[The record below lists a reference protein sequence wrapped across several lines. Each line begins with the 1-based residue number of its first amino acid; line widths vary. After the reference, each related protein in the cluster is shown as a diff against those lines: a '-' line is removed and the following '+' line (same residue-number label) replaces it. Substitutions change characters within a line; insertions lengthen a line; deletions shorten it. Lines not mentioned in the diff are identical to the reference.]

1 MMIMREHSTYREKRK
16 QHDLKLIETCKIF
29 NSDKGKKP
37 FLLRDKNN
45 PNGIWRPKADLL
57 MSSNNNLFPQIVDEV
72 ILYFVLNHISFHHLE
87 GDADFGFCIPSGHTL
102 SSQIACLNHL
112 YPLRYDKNA
121 VLAIAKQINSE
132 IVDVLQIES
141 DKFLPGF
148 ISFEVISDIDHLN
161 ETKGNQKLTRGT
173 MCTSVDAMIYGKLKD
188 DNKIIIPIE
197 WKYTENYHEDGKT
210 DKDYS
215 IENRGKEKEGKGK
228 VRLQR
233 YSDLINCSE
242 QLSLKKDD
250 YKSSV
255 YFFEPFYQL
264 MRQTLWAEQMIAN
277 NKTET
282 IKAEKFI
289 HAHIVPNENKE
300 LLQYEYPASM
310 KGMKETWESCLT
322 DINKYKVVEPKDLLA
337 NIDKTKYQTLINY
350 LTTRYWNDDE

>member
-1 MMIMREHSTYREKRK
+1 MTENNTFREKRK
-16 QHDLKLIETCKIF
+16 QHDLKLIKSGKLF

-37 FLLRDKNN
+37 YFLRNKKN
-45 PNGIWRPKADLL
+45 PTGIWLPKADLL
-57 MSSNNNLFPQIVDEV
+57 LNWKNNLYPQIVDEV
-72 ILYFVLNHISFHHLE
+72 SLYFALNHILFHHLE
-87 GDADFGFCIPSGHTL
+87 GDSDFGFCIPSGHTL

-112 YPLRYDKNA
+112 YPLRYDKDA
-121 VLAIAKQINSE
+121 VLTIAQQIYPE
-132 IVDVLQIES
+132 IVDLFQIET
-141 DKFLPGF
+141 DKFLPAY
-148 ISFEVISDIDHLN
+148 ISFEVVSDIDHLN

-188 DNKIIIPIE
+188 DNKIIVPIE
-197 WKYTENYHEDGKT
+197 WKYTENYHEDGKS
-210 DKDYS
+210 DKNYS
-215 IENRGKEKEGKGK
+215 IEKRGKEKEGKGK
-228 VRLQR
+228 ERLQR
-233 YSDLINCSE
+233 YSELINCSE
-242 QLSLKKDD
+242 QLSLKKND

-300 LLQYEYPASM
+300 LLQYEYSASM
-310 KGMKETWESCLT
+310 KRMKETWESCLT
-322 DINKYKVVEPKDLLA
+322 DINKYKLVEPKDLLA
-337 NIDKTKYQTLINY
+337 TIDKTKYQKLINY